1 MINHYLYLI
10 FDERA
15 RLMPNEQ
22 CVCLLATDNEKE
34 ALNFAKENSGVVFKY
49 LTQGDKIINET
60 EEQLN

>member
-22 CVCLLATDNEKE
+22 CVCLLATDNKME
-34 ALNFAKENSGVVFKY
+34 ALKFAKENNGVIFGY
-49 LTQGDKIINET
+49 LTQGEKILIET

>member
-22 CVCLLATDNEKE
+22 CVCLLATDNKME
-34 ALNFAKENSGVVFKY
+34 ALKFAKENNGVIFGY
-49 LTQGDKIINET
+49 LTQGDKILNDT

>member
-22 CVCLLATDNEKE
+22 CVCLLATDNKKE
-34 ALNFAKENSGVVFKY
+34 ALNFAKENRGVVFQY
-49 LTQGDKIINET
+49 LTQGDKIINNT

>member
-22 CVCLLATDNEKE
+22 CVCLLATDDKNEAFK
-34 ALNFAKENSGVVFKY
+34 FAKENNGVIFSY
-49 LTQGDKIINET
+49 LTQGEKILNQT